1 MVGKWGHRNQVPVL
15 FTPSNCTLPWG
26 ACPIPA
32 LSGEVWLLEG
42 GAPHVWAGQGAR
54 LGRRRKE
61 SGLRCSHRSL
71 DPAGLSRVPPG
82 LTSLFQT
89 RLLRGLQGLRTSGP
103 LSDPLAPELLTQ
115 QSFSM
120 QAA

>member
-1 MVGKWGHRNQVPVL
+1 MGSSQPSSSSIHSFKLHPPVGRM
-15 FTPSNCTLPWG
+15 SN
-26 ACPIPA
+26 
-32 LSGEVWLLEG
+32 SGSLRG
-42 GAPHVWAGQGAR
+42 GVASRRWSAHVWAGQGAR

>member
-1 MVGKWGHRNQVPVL
+1 MAGPEEKGVR
-15 FTPSNCTLPWG
+15 
-26 ACPIPA
+26 AA
-32 LSGEVWLLEG
+32 LQPPQSG
-42 GAPHVWAGQGAR
+42 PR
-54 LGRRRKE
+54 
-61 SGLRCSHRSL
+61 
-71 DPAGLSRVPPG
+71 GLSRVPPG